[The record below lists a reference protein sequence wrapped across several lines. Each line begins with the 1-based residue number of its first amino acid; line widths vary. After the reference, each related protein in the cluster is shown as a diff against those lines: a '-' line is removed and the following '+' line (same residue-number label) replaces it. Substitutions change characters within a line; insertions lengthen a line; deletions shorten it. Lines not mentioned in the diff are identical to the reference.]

1 MAERAS
7 ISALSDTPIEKRVW
21 YRGTLFNAIMACP
34 GWLKVKDS
42 KHLESNHED
51 KIVNVKSK
59 AKRESTRA

>member
-1 MAERAS
+1 
-7 ISALSDTPIEKRVW
+7 
-21 YRGTLFNAIMACP
+21 MACP

-59 AKRESTRA
+59 AKRETRYI